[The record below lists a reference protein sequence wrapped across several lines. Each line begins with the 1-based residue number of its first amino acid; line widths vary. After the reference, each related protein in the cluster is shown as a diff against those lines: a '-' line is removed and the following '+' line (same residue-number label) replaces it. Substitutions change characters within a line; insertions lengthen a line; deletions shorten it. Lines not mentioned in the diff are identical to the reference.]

1 MRQTLWAEQMVKHK
15 DNEVIKADDYIHVH
29 VVPRGNNELLQKKYP
44 CSGGKD
50 MLTTWK
56 EQLKNP
62 NKYVLISPAELFSR
76 LSCDDWKELIY
87 TLKKR
92 YWQ

>member
-15 DNEVIKADDYIHVH
+15 DEIIKADDYIHVH
-29 VVPRGNNELLQKKYP
+29 VVPSGNKELLQKEYP

-56 EQLKNP
+56 GQLKNP
-62 NKYVLISPAELFSR
+62 NKYVLISPDELFSK
-76 LSCDDWKELIY
+76 LPCDDWKDLICF
-87 TLKKR
+87 LKKR